1 MDNSS
6 WRVRRYEESL
16 IKEWCWGNI
25 VESQVTKHSTVFAG
39 SRFEAE
45 ILYMIKGRQAKVN
58 LVTVYMNIIS
68 YGHFK

>member
-1 MDNSS
+1 M
-6 WRVRRYEESL
+6 VL
-16 IKEWCWGNI
+16 GNL

-68 YGHFK
+68 YGHLK